1 MKRITLFFQSFHSGG
16 VEQILINLA
25 NELSKKYEVTALAM
39 SSEGPLMSDLN
50 DDIQIVNLN
59 KKKASKTIGSLV
71 KYIKENNPDII
82 LSAKH
87 FMNISVLM
95 ANLLTGKKTNV
106 ISTVH
111 GQLGN
116 SKKDEFMKYFIRLLY
131 PLSDEIV
138 CVSSGVASE
147 IKELIPSRHVKMVNV
162 IYNPVID
169 RKFIERAEEA
179 MNAQI
184 GKSSEEKWIVS
195 IGRLSKE
202 KNIDMLIQAFSKLP
216 DKRQC
221 KLVIIGEGPE
231 REKLSSL
238 VFKLGLEKEVIFK
251 GYQKNP
257 FIYLNRAD
265 VLALS
270 SEREG
275 LPTVLIEALYFNVPI
290 VSTDCKSG
298 PREILK
304 GGKYGLLVPVK
315 DTDEMATAIETQ
327 LKGNQRNPF
336 DADVLKPYTLE
347 EVMINYN
354 ELIEGVGN

>member
-1 MKRITLFFQSFHSGG
+1 MKRITIFFQSFHSGG

-25 NELSKKYEVTALAM
+25 NELSKKNKVTALAM
-39 SSEGPLMSDLN
+39 SSEGPLMNDLN
-50 DDIQIVNLN
+50 DSIQIVNLN
-59 KKKASKTIGSLV
+59 KRKASKAIGSLV
-71 KYIKENNPDII
+71 KYINENNPDII

-87 FMNISVLM
+87 FMNISVLI

-116 SKKDEFMKYFIRLLY
+116 SKRDELMKYFIRVLY
-131 PLSDEIV
+131 PLSDEII
-138 CVSSGVASE
+138 CVSHGVASE
-147 IKELIPSRHVKMVNV
+147 IKELIPPRNKEKVNV

-169 RKFIERAEEA
+169 RKFIERTKEA
-179 MNAQI
+179 VKDSI
-184 GKSSEEKWIVS
+184 CKSSKEKWIVS

-202 KNIDMLIQAFSKLP
+202 KNIDMLIQAFSKLLE
-216 DKRQC
+216 KRHC
-221 KLVIIGEGPE
+221 KLLIIGEGPE
-231 REKLSSL
+231 KEKLSSL

-257 FIYLNRAD
+257 FTFLNKAD
-265 VLALS
+265 VFALS
-270 SEREG
+270 SDREG

-304 GGKYGLLVPVK
+304 DGKYGTLVPVNDIDK
-315 DTDEMATAIETQ
+315 MATALEKK
-327 LKGNQRNPF
+327 LKGSQSNPF
-336 DADVLKPYTLE
+336 NADLLRPYTLE
-347 EVMINYN
+347 EVMVKYN

>member
-1 MKRITLFFQSFHSGG
+1 MKRITIFFQSFHSGG

-25 NELSKKYEVTALAM
+25 NELSKKNEVTALALTTD
-39 SSEGPLMSDLN
+39 GALMNDLN
-50 DDIQIVNLN
+50 DSIQIVNLN
-59 KKKASKTIGSLV
+59 KTKASKAVGSLV

-87 FMNISVLM
+87 FMNISVLI

-106 ISTVH
+106 IATVH

-116 SKKDEFMKYFIRLLY
+116 SKRDELMKYFIRLLY
-131 PLSDEIV
+131 PLSDEII
-138 CVSSGVASE
+138 CVSNGVASE
-147 IKELIPSRHVKMVNV
+147 IKELIPSRHEKMVNV

-169 RKFIERAEEA
+169 QKFIERAEAA
-179 MNAQI
+179 MNAQN
-184 GKSSEEKWIVS
+184 GKNSEEKWIVS

-231 REKLSSL
+231 KEKLSSL

-257 FIYLNRAD
+257 FIDLNKAD

-304 GGKYGLLVPVK
+304 DGKYGLLVPVK
-315 DTDEMATAIETQ
+315 DTDKMAAALEKQ
-327 LKGNQRNPF
+327 LQGNQRNPF
-336 DADVLKPYTLE
+336 DIDVLKPYTLE
-347 EVMINYN
+347 EVMVNYN